1 MMRTIRDYA
10 VTTLLVTL
18 ALVLA
23 NLILILVAN
32 AIA

>member
-1 MMRTIRDYA
+1 MLRTIRDYA